1 MSLTDSTILTN
12 SSHLPPP
19 SSCLCDSS
27 FLTLTRRFRL
37 NNNNVM
43 ALPPVRPSGCHT
55 RKGPDTPHEH
65 RHCQRFRR
73 HLCDSAIP
81 LSSPFFCLLS
91 PRSAGLVPSS
101 SCRLQ
106 PSPFNSP
113 RFLLHPGPSL
123 NLRSPSATPSLT
135 ASCLSSFLHLLSA
148 FLIYPHAHVLPI
160 HPSLRNSLVQTS
172 SSPVRLVSSFL
183 CF

>member
-1 MSLTDSTILTN
+1 MRKVLSLVFASV
-12 SSHLPPP
+12 SSLSVFLSFPA
-19 SSCLCDSS
+19 S
-27 FLTLTRRFRL
+27 FL
-37 NNNNVM
+37 
-43 ALPPVRPSGCHT
+43 
-55 RKGPDTPHEH
+55 
-65 RHCQRFRR
+65 
-73 HLCDSAIP
+73 
-81 LSSPFFCLLS
+81 PFFCLLS

-172 SSPVRLVSSFL
+172 SSPVRLVSSFFCLL
-183 CF
+183 CFCPAFPGKFEISRNC